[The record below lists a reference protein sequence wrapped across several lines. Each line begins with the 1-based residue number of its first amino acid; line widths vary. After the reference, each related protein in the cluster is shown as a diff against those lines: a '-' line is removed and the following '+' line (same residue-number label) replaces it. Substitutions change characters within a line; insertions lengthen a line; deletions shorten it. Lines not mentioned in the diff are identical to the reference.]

1 MNPTHDDP
9 WKMLEKRLLVS
20 ADSVAIRHAGGS
32 LTFAQLADAATV
44 LATKLAG
51 GFGPH
56 TAAGVLLGMLPEYLV
71 ADLTILRSNLVKI
84 PLNPML
90 SASEMAYILEHA
102 GARVLLTSDR
112 LGAAEVEK
120 AAEVARLL
128 PELVVV
134 DVSIES
140 LLDPTLRTDEAAN
153 PGDAAGPASGAEARP
168 AAVPADARP
177 EDPAAI
183 YYTGGTTGKPKGV
196 VHSRRGVAGTILAH
210 ALEAEIG
217 SGDVLLLSTS
227 LSHSAGSFAHA
238 ALARGATLVLL
249 DRFTPADFC
258 RVAREQRAT
267 FAMVVPTM
275 LYRLLDHLAEHPE
288 DTPALDTLVYGSA
301 PITPSRL
308 REAIERFGPIFIQL
322 FGQTEVPNWGTS
334 LGKRDHALAL
344 ERPELLLSCGTPCM
358 LASVRVVD
366 EEGNDVGPG
375 ETGEILLAAPYA
387 MAEYWRNEEATA
399 ATLIDGW
406 VHTRDIGQWD
416 ERGYLYVRDRKS
428 DMIITGGYN
437 VYSSEVEAELQRME
451 GVAQVAVI
459 GIPDA
464 DWGEAVCAVVV
475 PSAGATLEVQEVL
488 DEARELLGAYKRPK
502 RIVLVDEIPL
512 TPFGKA
518 DKKAL
523 RAPFW
528 EQAERAI

>member
-1 MNPTHDDP
+1 MTNPFKDP
-9 WKMLEKRLLVS
+9 WGLLDKRMRT
-20 ADSVAIRHAGGS
+20 APGRVAIRAGRRDFS
-32 LTFAQLADAATV
+32 YAQLRQGVEALSARMAEI
-44 LATKLAG
+44 LE
-51 GFGPH
+51 PH
-56 TAAGVLLGMLPEYLV
+56 DAAGVLLGMLPEYLV
-71 ADLTILRSNLVKI
+71 ADLTILRQNLIKV

-90 SASEMAYILEHA
+90 SAAEMAYILEHSDSKA
-102 GARVLLTSDR
+102 LFTSSALAASDIEKVAEISRMLPQLEIVEVGLDDLLADDVGLQSDPVPPAN
-112 LGAAEVEK
+112 AA
-120 AAEVARLL
+120 AH
-128 PELVVV
+128 
-134 DVSIES
+134 DH
-140 LLDPTLRTDEAAN
+140 
-153 PGDAAGPASGAEARP
+153 
-168 AAVPADARP
+168 
-177 EDPAAI
+177 AAI

-196 VHSRRGVAGTILAH
+196 IHTRSGVEATIVSH

-217 SGDVLLLSTS
+217 SGEVLLLSTS

-238 ALARGATLVLL
+238 AIARGATLVLL
-249 DRFTPADFC
+249 DKFTPADFC
-258 RVAREQRAT
+258 RVAREEGVT

-275 LYRLLDHLAEHPE
+275 LYRLLDYLEEHPE
-288 DTPALDTLVYGSA
+288 EQPSLDTLVYGSA

-322 FGQTEVPNWGTS
+322 FGQTECPNWGTS
-334 LGKRDHALAL
+334 LGKRDHAEAL
-344 ERPELLLSCGTPCM
+344 ERPELLLSCGTPCT

-366 EEGNDVGPG
+366 DEGNDVPPG
-375 ETGEILLAAPYA
+375 QTGEILLAAPYA

-399 ATLIDGW
+399 ATLVDGW

-437 VYSSEVEAELQRME
+437 VYSSEVEAEIQRIE

-475 PSAGATLEVQEVL
+475 PGAGAKLEAQGLIEQ
-488 DEARELLGAYKRPK
+488 ARELLGAYKRPK

-518 DKKAL
+518 DKKKL

-528 EQAERAI
+528 EQSERAI

>member
-1 MNPTHDDP
+1 MTPTHDDP
-9 WKMLEKRLLVS
+9 WNMLSKRLSVA
-20 ADSVAIRHAGGS
+20 ADSVAIRHSGGDLS
-32 LTFAQLADAATV
+32 FAQLADAAAALSTE
-44 LATKLAG
+44 LADS
-51 GFGPH
+51 FGPH

-90 SASEMAYILEHA
+90 SAVEMAYILEHA

-112 LGAAEVEK
+112 LGEAERDK
-120 AAEVARLL
+120 AAEIASLL
-128 PELVVV
+128 PSISLVN
-134 DVSIES
+134 VSVES
-140 LLDPTLRTDEAAN
+140 LLHTNRESIVA
-153 PGDAAGPASGAEARP
+153 PAKAL
-168 AAVPADARP
+168 P

-196 VHSRRGVAGTILAH
+196 VHSRRGVAATILAH

-238 ALARGATLVLL
+238 SIARGSTLVLL
-249 DRFTPADFC
+249 DKFTPSEFC
-258 RVAREQRAT
+258 RVARAQQAS

-288 DTPALDTLVYGSA
+288 DTPALSTLVYGSA

-308 REAIERFGPIFIQL
+308 REAIERFGPILIQL

-344 ERPELLLSCGTPCM
+344 ERPELLLSCGTPCT

-366 EEGNDVGPG
+366 EAGNDVAAG

-387 MAEYWRNEEATA
+387 MTGYWQNEEATA

-416 ERGYLYVRDRKS
+416 EHGYLYVRDRKS

-437 VYSSEVEAELQRME
+437 VYSSEVEAELQRID

-459 GIPDA
+459 GIPDP
-464 DWGEAVCAVVV
+464 DWGEAVCAVIV
-475 PSAGATLEVQEVL
+475 PGRNANLEVSTLLE
-488 DEARELLGAYKRPK
+488 EARELLGAYKRPK

-518 DKKAL
+518 DKKVL

-528 EQAERAI
+528 ERAERAI